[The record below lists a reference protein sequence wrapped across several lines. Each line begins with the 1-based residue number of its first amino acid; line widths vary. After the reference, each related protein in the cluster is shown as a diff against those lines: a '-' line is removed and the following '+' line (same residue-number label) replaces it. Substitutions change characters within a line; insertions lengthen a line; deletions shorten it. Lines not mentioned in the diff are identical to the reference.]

1 MDIYNKIS
9 VSVAPR
15 LSQLD
20 QPYKN
25 SLHCWAGV
33 GVPQQLDIHGWLRLE
48 VERPLVL
55 CSDSLLHYSLDFVWT
70 VWAFNI
76 VFVLVYFSQ
85 CLLSHSINCITLNFF
100 PFSVYLVAFHPGCL
114 LRMFCIW
121 VLISP
126 LIITMMLG
134 FIGHLVVFFFLS
146 VKPIEHLQVFTG
158 ELMRWYCFIDNIWIL
173 KWLYVCVTCNKTDLF
188 AIWGEKQNTIKHW
201 SEIIK

>member
-1 MDIYNKIS
+1 MYIYNKIS

-55 CSDSLLHYSLDFVWT
+55 CSKSLLHYSLDFVWT

-76 VFVLVYFSQ
+76 VFVLVYFSH
-85 CLLSHSINCITLNFF
+85 CVVITFYKLHYVKLLSFLCLFSCIPSWLTATHVLHLG
-100 PFSVYLVAFHPGCL
+100 PHFSPHHYNDVGFYRALGC
-114 LRMFCIW
+114 
-121 VLISP
+121 V
-126 LIITMMLG
+126 
-134 FIGHLVVFFFLS
+134 FLS
-146 VKPIEHLQVFTG
+146 FCDTNWAFTSIDWWVDEVILFYRQYLNVKVVICLCHLQ
-158 ELMRWYCFIDNIWIL
+158 
-173 KWLYVCVTCNKTDLF
+173 
-188 AIWGEKQNTIKHW
+188 
-201 SEIIK
+201 